1 MLNAVTPIPAKK
13 HHKSKTLKTKKYRDE
28 FLSCIISLSIKINK
42 DDIYLISSVRV
53 FAVSPSE
60 VSAVQMTSEEAE
72 DGGN

>member
-1 MLNAVTPIPAKK
+1 MLNAVTPIPAEK
-13 HHKSKTLKTKKYRDE
+13 HHTSKTLKTKKYRDE